1 LLNSPLVSVIVPNYN
16 HAPYLRE
23 RIDSILNQTF
33 QDFELIL
40 LDDCSTDDSRDIL
53 RSYQNHPKVS
63 HVVLNEQN
71 TGNTFLQWHRG
82 INLAQ
87 GELIWMAESD
97 DVAEAQLLETLAGE
111 LAANTAAVVAF
122 CHSQMIDKDG
132 QPMTLNWHKHGSN
145 GQTLTYDGTWYLRH
159 RMLVRNQIYNASMA
173 VFRKSVFPLIPT
185 DYQYY
190 RYSGDWLFWNY
201 VCQHGQVVE
210 VCRVLSRFRQHPQ
223 KVTASSQQDGRQ
235 WRDIAGILRQTATL
249 AHLNALQRR
258 CLCGRWTKRFQ
269 KAEDHS
275 HPDIATE
282 FSDLY
287 GGSSLDICLYEAGK
301 LIGFLKD

>member
-1 LLNSPLVSVIVPNYN
+1 MPLVSVIVPNYN

-40 LDDCSTDDSRDIL
+40 LDDCSSDESHHIL

-82 INLAQ
+82 ISLAQ
-87 GELIWMAESD
+87 GEFIWIAESD
-97 DVAEAQLLETLAGE
+97 DVAEPQLLETLAGQ
-111 LAANTAAVVAF
+111 LISNTAAVVAF
-122 CHSQMIDKDG
+122 CHSQMIDKNG
-132 QPMTLNWHKHGSN
+132 LPMAFTWHKHGSD
-145 GQTLTYDGTWYLRH
+145 GLIHTYDGEWYLRH

-173 VFRKSVFPLIPT
+173 VFRRSVFHLIPN
-185 DYQYY
+185 DYQNY

-201 VCQHGQVVE
+201 VCQHGQIIE
-210 VCRVLSRFRQHPQ
+210 VCRELSHFRQHPQ

-235 WRDIAGILRQTATL
+235 WRDIAGILRKTASLTG
-249 AHLNALQRR
+249 LNALQRR
-258 CLCGRWTKRFQ
+258 CLRGRWTKRFQ
-269 KAEDHS
+269 KDNGHS

-282 FSDLY
+282 FPDLY
-287 GGSSLDICLYEAGK
+287 GGTPLDICLYEAGK